1 MGEVWWF
8 WRRWRKHSVIEK
20 KRRNGGIWEEAEMS
34 AAMGSARL
42 GDSVG
47 GHSLQSGNLVLE
59 MRGIVK
65 AFPGV
70 LALDGMNLKVRA
82 GTVHVLVGE
91 NGAGKSTLMKIL
103 SGTYAI
109 DGGEILFKG
118 EVLTGQDTS
127 AALERGISMIHQELS
142 PVFDM
147 TIAENIFLGREP
159 AMSEKGVLSR
169 FVDFAR
175 MNADTRTLLDRVGLK
190 YDPETKMRDLSIAA
204 MQLIEIVKAISRQ
217 ASLVIMDEP
226 TSAISDT
233 EVAMLFRQIV
243 DLKASGV
250 AIIYITHKMDEIFQ
264 IADDITVMRDGQF
277 IAAAPAS
284 EYDPSKLISQM
295 VGRTISSIFPKEEVP
310 IGDVVLSVET
320 LTRTG
325 VFEDVSFTVRAG
337 EILGLSGLIGAGRT
351 EVARVIFGLDQAD
364 FGTVRLN
371 GDVLKLKSPKDA
383 ISRGVAMV
391 SEDRKAEGLVLCRS
405 VGENIS
411 LANLKKFAGGLF
423 ISERQEE
430 TAAQQMIKLLQI
442 KTPDTAMI
450 VENLSGG
457 NQQKIVLAKWLL
469 GDLKLLILD
478 EPTRGIDVGSKS
490 EIHRLMTEFARQ
502 GLAIIMIS
510 SELPE
515 ILGMSDRVVVMSE
528 GRIAGELT
536 RSEANQESIMRLATG
551 GH

>member
-1 MGEVWWF
+1 
-8 WRRWRKHSVIEK
+8 
-20 KRRNGGIWEEAEMS
+20 
-34 AAMGSARL
+34 MGSTRL
-42 GDSVG
+42 GDSVS
-47 GHSLQSGNLVLE
+47 GHSLQSGDLVLE

-142 PVFDM
+142 PVLDM

-233 EVAMLFRQIV
+233 EVAVLFRQIV

-310 IGDVVLSVET
+310 IGDVVLSVEK

-325 VFEDVSFTVRAG
+325 AFEDISFTVRAG

-351 EVARVIFGLDQAD
+351 EVARVIFGLDEAD
-364 FGTVRLN
+364 FGTIRLN
-371 GDVLKLKSPKDA
+371 GAVLKLKSPKDA
-383 ISRGVAMV
+383 ISRGIAMV

-430 TAAQQMIKLLQI
+430 TAAQRMIKMLQI

-528 GRIAGELT
+528 GRVAGELT

>member
-1 MGEVWWF
+1 
-8 WRRWRKHSVIEK
+8 
-20 KRRNGGIWEEAEMS
+20 MS
-34 AAMGSARL
+34 AATTMHPDGCANDIAL
-42 GDSVG
+42 PKG
-47 GHSLQSGNLVLE
+47 GLVLE
-59 MRGIVK
+59 MREIVK

-70 LALDGMNLKVRA
+70 LALDRMNLKVRP

-103 SGTYAI
+103 SGAYSI

-118 EVLTGQDTS
+118 EKLAGQDTS
-127 AALERGISMIHQELS
+127 GALERGISMIHQELS
-142 PVFDM
+142 PILDM

-159 AMSEKGVLSR
+159 MVSGKGLFSH
-169 FVDFAR
+169 FVDFR
-175 MNADTRTLLDRVGLK
+175 KMNTDTRLLLARVGLK
-190 YDPETKMRDLSIAA
+190 FDPETPMRDLSIAS
-204 MQLIEIVKAISRQ
+204 MQLVEIVKAISRE

-233 EVAMLFRQIV
+233 EVAMLFRQIA
-243 DLKASGV
+243 DLKAGGV

-277 IAAAPAS
+277 VGAGPAT
-284 EYDPSKLISQM
+284 EYNETRLISQM
-295 VGRTISSIFPKEEVP
+295 VGRTISNIFPKEEVP
-310 IGDVVLSVET
+310 IGEVVLSVEN
-320 LTRTG
+320 LSRHG
-325 VFEDVSFTVRAG
+325 VFYDVNFTVRAG
-337 EILGLSGLIGAGRT
+337 EIVGLAGLIGAGRT
-351 EVARVIFGLDQAD
+351 EVARVIFGLDNAD
-364 FGTVRLN
+364 EGSVRLN
-371 GDVLKLKSPKDA
+371 GNALTLTSPADA
-383 ISRGVAMV
+383 IASGIAMV
-391 SEDRKAEGLVLCRS
+391 SEDRKSEGLVLCRS

-411 LANLKKFAGGLF
+411 LANLRKFTSGLF

-430 TAAQQMIKLLQI
+430 TAAQRMIKMLQI

-515 ILGMSDRVVVMSE
+515 VLGMSDRVVVMGE
-528 GRIAGELT
+528 GRVAGELT
-536 RSEANQESIMRLATG
+536 RSEANQENIMRFATG

>member
-1 MGEVWWF
+1 MPAA
-8 WRRWRKHSVIEK
+8 I
-20 KRRNGGIWEEAEMS
+20 NS
-34 AAMGSARL
+34 ANDFARPC
-42 GDSVG
+42 GPD
-47 GHSLQSGNLVLE
+47 GNATADNFVLE
-59 MRGIVK
+59 MRSITK

-82 GTVHVLVGE
+82 GKVHVLVGE

-103 SGTYAI
+103 SGTYSI
-109 DGGEILFKG
+109 DGGEIIFKG
-118 EVLTGQDTS
+118 DVLSSQNTGT
-127 AALERGISMIHQELS
+127 ALARGISMIHQELS
-142 PVFDM
+142 PVLDM

-159 AMSEKGVLSR
+159 VLARKGPLSR
-169 FVDFAR
+169 FVDFHR
-175 MNADTRTLLDRVGLK
+175 MNTDTQLLLDRLGLK
-190 YDPETKMRDLSIAA
+190 YAPDTRMRDLSIAA
-204 MQLIEIVKAISRQ
+204 MQLIEIVKAISRE

-233 EVAMLFRQIV
+233 EVAMLFRQIA

-250 AIIYITHKMDEIFQ
+250 AVIYITHKMDEIFQ

-277 IAAAPAS
+277 IAAGPAS
-284 EYDPSKLISQM
+284 DYDANKLISQM

-310 IGDVVLSVET
+310 IGDVVLSVEGIC
-320 LTRTG
+320 RDG
-325 VFEDVSFTVRAG
+325 FFQDICFSVRAG
-337 EILGLSGLIGAGRT
+337 EIVGLAGLIGAGRT
-351 EVARVIFGLDQAD
+351 EVARAIFGLDACD
-364 FGTVRLN
+364 EGTIRLN
-371 GDVLKLKSPKDA
+371 GAALEVTSPA
-383 ISRGVAMV
+383 QTISQGIAMV
-391 SEDRKAEGLVLCRS
+391 SEDRKAEGLILCRS

-411 LANLKKFAGGLF
+411 LANLKKFASGLF
-423 ISERQEE
+423 IDETQEE
-430 TAAQQMIKLLQI
+430 TAAQRMIKMLQI

-528 GRIAGELT
+528 GRVTGELT
-536 RSEANQESIMRLATG
+536 RSEADQESIMRLATG